1 MLFFWD
7 AESSGGFWMFNTYV
21 PLDIIYF
28 GNEAGEVSIRELTPC
43 PRRGLEED
51 NTWRNRCSA
60 EAAAYEPGVT
70 YTTILELPQGW
81 LEENGFDTANPGE
94 IGVSLSPRD

>member
-28 GNEAGEVSIRELTPC
+28 GNEAGEVSIREMTPC
-43 PRRGLEED
+43 PRRDLEED

-94 IGVSLSPRD
+94 IGVSLSPGD